1 MLYDILYTILSYM
14 ILTVVDDEDH
24 KNHLMTITIIAVLGS
39 EIVLMA
45 MILMVMEM
53 VQMVIGD
60 GWIILAIVSI

>member
-14 ILTVVDDEDH
+14 ILTVVDEDH

-45 MILMVMEM
+45 MVLMEM

>member
-1 MLYDILYTILSYM
+1 M

>member
-1 MLYDILYTILSYM
+1 M
-14 ILTVVDDEDH
+14 ILTVVDEDH

-45 MILMVMEM
+45 MVLMEM

>member
-1 MLYDILYTILSYM
+1 M

-45 MILMVMEM
+45 MILRVM

-60 GWIILAIVSI
+60 GWILLAIVSI